1 MVFRRGAGHSSCTWE
16 AEEIWA
22 LTKSDINF
30 VVTIQITLNYRADRW
45 CSERVR
51 GDITAP
57 MLPHYTASIVNSR
70 FVCFVAGLSYLL
82 DIAYIPARRMSNSAS

>member
-16 AEEIWA
+16 AEQCWA
-22 LTKSDINF
+22 LTKSDINLA
-30 VVTIQITLNYRADRW
+30 VATQITLNYRADRW

-57 MLPHYTASIVNSR
+57 MLPHYTVSIENSR
-70 FVCFVAGLSYLL
+70 FACFCCGMILPS
-82 DIAYIPARRMSNSAS
+82 